1 MAVNTI
7 NDGNEKMST
16 KNPFTVWLIL
26 MIAITWLIGCAR
38 FATSDKKI
46 AALEEKVSVGMT
58 EKAFTTSIPN
68 AQLLGTTG
76 DRSAY
81 VVLVTPPCFVCGSVA
96 SFTRSYELYATR
108 FIFEKGEL
116 VSFERLLNGE

>member
-1 MAVNTI
+1 MR
-7 NDGNEKMST
+7 T

-26 MIAITWLIGCAR
+26 MIAIIWLNGCAR
-38 FATSDKKI
+38 FATSDNKI

-58 EKAFTTSIPN
+58 EEAFTTSIPN

-76 DRSAY
+76 DRSVYA
-81 VVLVTPPCFVCGSVA
+81 VAVSTPCFVCGSVE
-96 SFTRSYELYATR
+96 SFTRSYELYATQ

-116 VSFERLLNGE
+116 VSFERFLNGE